1 MVELSNL
8 VIKPIS
14 FSNTEEKIKK
24 EQPEWANVLFDEKDE
39 IQRVGIIGSCKIEKN
54 ILMNLDVNLIKA
66 AIALENH
73 DSDISSPLD
82 TYLLSKKKRSYKN
95 GVSIED
101 MQILK
106 KIAPESDVENDFS

>member
-8 VIKPIS
+8 VGKPIS
-14 FSNTEEKIKK
+14 FSYTEEKIKV
-24 EQPEWANVLFDEKDE
+24 EQPEWANVLLDEKDKVKK
-39 IQRVGIIGSCKIEKN
+39 VGIIDTCKIEKN
-54 ILMNLDVNLIKA
+54 ILGNLDVNLIKA
-66 AIALENH
+66 ASALQNH
-73 DSDISSPLD
+73 DCEISSPLD

-106 KIAPESDVENDFS
+106 KIAPESDAENDFS